1 MFFKTDGFFFRAL
14 SLEEP
19 LMPLTRLEK
28 ETLLKIARRS
38 IETYVRE
45 NAALEVSAPSPG
57 LFDDA
62 GAFVSLHK
70 DGRLRGCIGT
80 FASPKPLYIT
90 VRDMAVAAC
99 SRDPRFVP
107 LEPEELD
114 CVAIEISVL
123 SPLKEITEVSEIEV
137 GRHGLYITKKRFR
150 GVLLPQVAV
159 EHGFDREKFLEETC
173 LKAGLEC
180 FDWKEDARIFVFEAE
195 IIKEEEKAGAKHRGR
210 LSGEASE

>member
-1 MFFKTDGFFFRAL
+1 M
-14 SLEEP
+14 EP
-19 LMPLTRLEK
+19 PNMPLTTSEK

-45 NAALEVSAPSPG
+45 NAALEINVPSPS
-57 LFDDA
+57 LFDSA

-70 DGRLRGCIGT
+70 EGNLRGCIGT
-80 FASPKPLYIT
+80 FASPEPLYVT

-107 LEPEELD
+107 VEADELD
-114 CVAIEISVL
+114 SISIEVSVL
-123 SPLKEITEVSEIEV
+123 TPLREITDISEIEV
-137 GRHGLYITKKRFR
+137 GRHGLFITKEKFR

-173 LKAGLEC
+173 LKAGLEPD
-180 FDWKEDARIFVFEAE
+180 DWKYDSKIFVFEAE
-195 IIKEEEKAGAKHRGR
+195 VIREDGNDSPKARAGSGPGAP
-210 LSGEASE
+210 SETAH